1 MKRFYISDLHI
12 GHDNILKYD
21 NRPFKNTDE
30 MEDEIVRRW
39 NNVVSAGDI
48 VYVLGDMCWKV
59 ERKWIDFVGRLN
71 GNIVLIKGNHDP
83 TNMPGRIRKL
93 FQDIKDIKTIRDGD
107 YEVIMCHYPLLFY
120 PHSNKE
126 NTIMLCGHVHT
137 TKENDFL
144 EKFRTEMSSGNSGSA
159 PHNGHGRII
168 NVGCMMPWMDY
179 TPRTLDEILERTGM

>member
-21 NRPFKNTDE
+21 NRPFKNADE

-39 NNVVSAGDI
+39 NNVVCAEDI

-59 ERKWIDFVGRLN
+59 ERKWIDFVSRLN

-83 TNMPGRIRKL
+83 SNMPGRIRKL
-93 FQDIKDIKTIRDGD
+93 FQDVKDIKTIRDGD

-120 PHSNKE
+120 PHSYRD
-126 NTIMLCGHVHT
+126 NTIMLCGHVHI
-137 TKENDFL
+137 TKENDYL
-144 EKFRTEMSSGNSGSA
+144 EEFRSKMSLNNDGSA
-159 PHNGHGRII
+159 PHSGHGRII

-179 TPRTLDEILERTGM
+179 TPRTLEEILERTGL